1 MTYDLDTQRHF
12 ITTMVYNA
20 IDGLDGTKFA
30 MSNRQKAN
38 ALKVLTVKKP
48 NGGKGNCSSAGWST
62 IIINLSYWQIKN
74 VQNGKYENG
83 YKCFENKVLDGH
95 VYWNEYKSFDANPK
109 CGGMF
114 VATGDVYHG
123 NTIQVLH
130 EVSHY
135 VQHTLYKSDRTK
147 WAWMRKPHGEGF
159 IRIYSILREKFCNDP
174 SIRAMFIET
183 CKDQEFMDWS
193 SNLLEAA

>member
-1 MTYDLDTQRHF
+1 MTYTADSQRHF
-12 ITTMVYNA
+12 ITTMVRLT

-30 MSNRQKAN
+30 MNNRQKEN

-48 NGGKGNCSSAGWST
+48 NGGSDNCSKAGSKI

-74 VQNGKYENG
+74 IISGKYERG
-83 YKCFENKVLDGH
+83 HKCFKHKVLDGH
-95 VYWNEYKSFDANPK
+95 VYYNEYRSFDANSK

-114 VATGDVYHG
+114 VATGNVDHG

-135 VQHTLYKSDRTK
+135 VQYTLYKSDRTK

-174 SIRAMFIET
+174 ATRAMFIET
-183 CKDQEFMDWS
+183 CKDREWVELMVDA
-193 SNLLEAA
+193 LMAA

>member
-1 MTYDLDTQRHF
+1 MTYTADSQRHF
-12 ITTMVYNA
+12 ITTMVRLT

-48 NGGKGNCSSAGWST
+48 NGGNSNCSKAGSSK

-74 VQNGKYENG
+74 VNAGKYENDH
-83 YKCFENKVLDGH
+83 KCFENKVLDGH
-95 VYWNEYKSFDANPK
+95 VYWSEYRSFDANPK

-114 VATGDVYHG
+114 VETGDVDHG

-135 VQHTLYKSDRTK
+135 VQKTLYKSDRTK

-159 IRIYSILREKFCNDP
+159 IHIYSILREKFCNDP
-174 SIRAMFIET
+174 ATRAMFIET
-183 CKDQEFMDWS
+183 CKDREWAELVDALM
-193 SNLLEAA
+193 EAA

>member
-1 MTYDLDTQRHF
+1 MTYTADSQRHF

-30 MSNRQKAN
+30 MNKSQKAN
-38 ALKVLTVKKP
+38 ALKVLVVKKP
-48 NGGKGNCSSAGWST
+48 NGGSGNCSKAGSKI

-74 VQNGKYENG
+74 VISGKYENG
-83 YKCFENKVLDGH
+83 HKCFENKVLDSH
-95 VYWNEYKSFDANPK
+95 VYWNEYKSFDANQK

-114 VATGDVYHG
+114 VATGDVDHG

-135 VQHTLYKSDRTK
+135 VQYTLYKSDRTK

-174 SIRAMFIET
+174 ATRAMFIEK
-183 CKDQEFMDWS
+183 CKDQEFYDWAS
-193 SNLLEAA
+193 DLMEAA